1 MKITA
6 VKTYLCN
13 CFRTNWVFV
22 KIETD
27 SDYYGWGEATLEYK
41 ERSFFP
47 SSTCHG
53 VASGEDGTPPL
64 SLVRR
69 SLGEGGKPFPGIY
82 LFM

>member
-27 SDYYGWGEATLEYK
+27 SGIHGWGEATLEYK
-41 ERSFFP
+41 EISQALRSE
-47 SSTCHG
+47 G
-53 VASGEDGTPPL
+53 VCKIARL
-64 SLVRR
+64 
-69 SLGEGGKPFPGIY
+69 PG
-82 LFM
+82 